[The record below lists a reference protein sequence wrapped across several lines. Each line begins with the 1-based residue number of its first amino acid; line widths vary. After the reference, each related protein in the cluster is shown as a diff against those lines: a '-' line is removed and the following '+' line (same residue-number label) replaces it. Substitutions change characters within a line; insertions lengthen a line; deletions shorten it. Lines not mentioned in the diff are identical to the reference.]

1 MLTHF
6 VSVKPK
12 SDGKGSQPVSQLVNN
27 GYQLL
32 GQEQLERPKK
42 RKTVPALEDW

>member
-6 VSVKPK
+6 VTVKPK
-12 SDGKGSQPVSQLVNN
+12 NDSKGSQPVSQLVSN

-32 GQEQLERPKK
+32 GQEQLERPKE
-42 RKTVPALEDW
+42 RKTVPALEVW